1 MKHLSS
7 LSELAQLYE
16 GFILDLWGVVHD
28 GEKLYAGVRES
39 FAYLRERGKQ
49 IVILSNAPRRSHRAA
64 EVLVRLGVDECMY
77 DHLIT
82 SGEVMF
88 GYFSGKNPFKKHYY
102 YIGPDK
108 DLDVLDGLD
117 YSRAGLLQ
125 ADFILNVGF
134 EYDGQDMRELE
145 TVLLTAARLRK
156 PMICA
161 NPDYVVVRQS
171 GERLGCAG
179 MIAECYEG
187 MGGEVM
193 YFGKPHINVY
203 DACLGR
209 FEGLPKS
216 KICAIGDSLHTDI
229 LGANRAGVDSALVL
243 GGILKERLYIHG
255 AYDFSILE
263 DVIAEDGAR
272 PQVTLPVFGII

>member
-1 MKHLSS
+1 MQQLAS
-7 LSELAQLYE
+7 LKELAGHYD

-64 EVLVRLGVDECMY
+64 EVLVRLGVHEQMY

-88 GYFSGKNPFKKHYY
+88 GYLSGKHSYGKHFFF
-102 YIGPDK
+102 IGPDK
-108 DLDVLDGLD
+108 DLDVLDGLEF
-117 YSRAGLLQ
+117 SRAGLLQ

-134 EYDGQDMRELE
+134 EYDGQEIKELE
-145 TVLLTAARLRK
+145 SALLTAARLRK

-161 NPDYVVVRQS
+161 NPDLVVVRQS

-179 MIAECYEG
+179 MIAESYAG
-187 MGGEVM
+187 MGGEVL
-193 YFGKPHINVY
+193 YFGKPFPSVY
-203 DACLGR
+203 DACLQR
-209 FEGLPKS
+209 FDGIAKER
-216 KICAIGDSLHTDI
+216 ICAIGDSLHTDI

-243 GGILKERLYIHG
+243 GGILKERVYHNG
-255 AYDFSILE
+255 AYDFAILE
-263 DVIAEDGAR
+263 EAMVEDGAR
-272 PQVTLPVFGII
+272 PQYTMPVFGLL